1 LKNIILNIVT
11 EKTGYEADMIDFNQ
25 NLEADL
31 GVDSIKRIDIS
42 KDNNIK
48 YSEISLSNQI
58 AAILRYQFNWNS
70 SDIKVKFLDKFNS
83 YRNEIDFILF
93 CTQSPDYFLPTTACV
108 MQDRLGIPTT
118 AGALD
123 FNLGCSGYIYGLSL
137 AKGLIETGTA
147 KNVLLIT
154 AETYSKFIHP
164 SDKGVRTIFG
174 DAAAAT
180 LISVRDTEKDMI
192 GPFVLGTDGKGAE
205 KLMVKNG
212 GMRHPYINNET
223 AFGEDS
229 VGNFK
234 SSDHLYMKGSD
245 IFVFTLVSVPKLCKD
260 LLEKANT
267 SYEDLDLV
275 IFHQANKHMLEA
287 LRKKIDI

>member
-1 LKNIILNIVT
+1 
-11 EKTGYEADMIDFNQ
+11 
-25 NLEADL
+25 
-31 GVDSIKRIDIS
+31 
-42 KDNNIK
+42 
-48 YSEISLSNQI
+48 
-58 AAILRYQFNWNS
+58 
-70 SDIKVKFLDKFNS
+70 
-83 YRNEIDFILF
+83 
-93 CTQSPDYFLPTTACV
+93 
-108 MQDRLGIPTT
+108 LGIPTT

-137 AKGLIETGTA
+137 AKGLVETGIA

-164 SDKGVRTIFG
+164 ADKGVRTIFG

-180 LISVRDTEKDMI
+180 LISSSSTDKDMI

-205 KLMVKNG
+205 KLIVKNG
-212 GMRHPYINNET
+212 GMRHPYLNNES
-223 AFGEDS
+223 AFSEDS

-245 IFVFTLVSVPKLCKD
+245 IFVFTLVSVPKLCQD
-260 LLEKANT
+260 IMGKAKLT
-267 SYEDLDLV
+267 YEDIDLV

-287 LRKKIDI
+287 LRKKINIPQEKFYIFITNCGNTVSSTIPIALYEAIKEGKAKKGDKIMLVGFGVGYSYGATIVQL